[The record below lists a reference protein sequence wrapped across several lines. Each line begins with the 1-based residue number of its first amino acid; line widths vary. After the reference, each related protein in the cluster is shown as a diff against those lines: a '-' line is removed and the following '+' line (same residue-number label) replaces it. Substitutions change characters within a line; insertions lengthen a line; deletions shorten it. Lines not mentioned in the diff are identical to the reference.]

1 MILRMVKTHILLV
14 DHIMNYDTQDSETTF
29 KLKCK
34 DVKVSVLL
42 LVLRVKFILN
52 IFHLLGHHK

>member
-29 KLKCK
+29 KLKFK
-34 DVKVSVLL
+34 DVKVSALM
-42 LVLRVKFILN
+42 
-52 IFHLLGHHK
+52 